1 MKLDI
6 LFSQY
11 LYQHKKLVLPGIGT
25 FTLDPAAAIPDETE
39 KQRSAVTGITYD
51 AKAVPKIEEE
61 LIEFIR
67 SHTGKIRPLAVSDI
81 ESYISLSSQLLNI
94 GNPLY
99 IDGIGTLIKG
109 KDGRLSFTPGSYA
122 STKLEDLTVIREST
136 EPRRH
141 DETFTRRESSG
152 NNARQLL
159 IGIAALITL
168 GIIGGGAYYLYQSN
182 AHKKTT
188 ETEATDT
195 IANAVVT
202 DSTGR
207 TSGNAYMPDSNL
219 IARDSAAIKRRA
231 DSLAAAQNGSQQ
243 PDASGKMPLKYVLE
257 VTANKNRALRRYAQ
271 LKDNGNNIQM
281 DVAPDSSS
289 FKLYFVIPSAYSDT
303 IHIKDSLTRFFLN
316 KVRIEK

>member
-1 MKLDI
+1 
-6 LFSQY
+6 
-11 LYQHKKLVLPGIGT
+11 LYQNKKLVLPGIGT
-25 FTLDPAAAIPDETE
+25 FTLDPAAAIPDETD

-51 AKAVPKIEEE
+51 SKAAPKIEED

-67 SHTGKIRPLAVSDI
+67 SHTGKIRPLAISDI

-141 DETFTRRESSG
+141 DETFTRREPSG
-152 NNARQLL
+152 GNARQLL
-159 IGIAALITL
+159 IGIAALVTL

-188 ETEATDT
+188 ETGLNDT
-195 IANAVVT
+195 VANSVVT
-202 DSTGR
+202 DSSNRG
-207 TSGNAYMPDSNL
+207 SGNVYMPDSNL
-219 IARDSAAIKRRA
+219 IAKDSAAIKRRA
-231 DSLAAAQNGSQQ
+231 DSLATSQQ
-243 PDASGKMPLKYVLE
+243 PDLNGKMPLKYVLE

-271 LKDNGNNIQM
+271 LIDNGNKIQM

>member
-25 FTLDPAAAIPDETE
+25 FTLDPAAAIPDEND

-51 AKAVPKIEEE
+51 SKSVPKIEEE

-109 KDGRLSFTPGSYA
+109 KDSRLNFTPGSYV
-122 STKLEDLTVIREST
+122 STKFEDLTVIREST
-136 EPRRH
+136 EPRRQE
-141 DETFTRRESSG
+141 ETFSRRESSG
-152 NNARQLL
+152 NNARQILIGVAALVTLL
-159 IGIAALITL
+159 IV
-168 GIIGGGAYYLYQSN
+168 GGGAYYLYQSN

-188 ETEATDT
+188 ETETTDT
-195 IANAVVT
+195 VANAVVT
-202 DSTGR
+202 EPNR
-207 TSGNAYMPDSNL
+207 QSGNAYMPDSNL
-219 IARDSAAIKRRA
+219 IAKDSAAMKRKA
-231 DSLAAAQNGSQQ
+231 DSLAASKNGSLL
-243 PDASGKMPLKYVLE
+243 PDSNGKLPLKYVLE
-257 VTANKNRALRRYAQ
+257 VTANKNRALRRFTQ
-271 LKDNGNNIQM
+271 LRQNGNRIEM

-303 IHIKDSLTRFFLN
+303 SHIKDSLTRFFLN

>member
-25 FTLDPAAAIPDETE
+25 FTLDPAAAIPDDTE

-51 AKAVPKIEEE
+51 SKSAPKIEEE

-99 IDGIGTLIKG
+99 VDGIGTLIKG
-109 KDGRLSFTPGSYA
+109 KDGRLNFTPGSYVSA
-122 STKLEDLTVIREST
+122 KLEDITVIREST

-141 DETFTRRESSG
+141 EETFSRRESSG

-159 IGIAALITL
+159 IGVAALITL
-168 GIIGGGAYYLYQSN
+168 VIVGGGAYYLYQSN
-182 AHKKTT
+182 AHKKAT
-188 ETEATDT
+188 ETEVSDT
-195 IANAVVT
+195 VANAVVT
-202 DSTGR
+202 DLPNR
-207 TSGNAYMPDSNL
+207 QSGNAYMPDSNL
-219 IARDSAAIKRRA
+219 IARDSAAMKRKA
-231 DSLAAAQNGSQQ
+231 DSLAALQNGSQQ
-243 PDASGKMPLKYVLE
+243 LDSTGKMPLKYVLE
-257 VTANKNRALRRYAQ
+257 VTANKYRALKRFTQ
-271 LKDNGNNIQM
+271 LRENGNKVQM

-289 FKLYFVIPSAYSDT
+289 FKLYFLIPSVYSDT
-303 IHIKDSLTRFFLN
+303 THIKDSLTRFFLN

>member
-1 MKLDI
+1 LKLDI

-25 FTLDPAAAIPDETE
+25 FTLDPAAAIPDEND

-51 AKAVPKIEEE
+51 TKSVPKIEEE

-109 KDGRLSFTPGSYA
+109 KDGRLNFTPGSYV
-122 STKLEDLTVIREST
+122 STKFEDLTVIREST
-136 EPRRH
+136 EPRRTE
-141 DETFTRRESSG
+141 ETFARRESSG
-152 NNARQLL
+152 INARQLL
-159 IGIAALITL
+159 IGVAALVTL
-168 GIIGGGAYYLYQSN
+168 LIVGGGAYYLYQSN
-182 AHKKTT
+182 AHKKTG
-188 ETEATDT
+188 ETENTDT
-195 IANAVVT
+195 VANTVVT
-202 DSTGR
+202 EPNRQSA
-207 TSGNAYMPDSNL
+207 NAYMPDSNL

-231 DSLAAAQNGSQQ
+231 DSLAALRTDS
-243 PDASGKMPLKYVLE
+243 SGKMPLKYVLE
-257 VTANKNRALRRYAQ
+257 VTPNKTRALRRFTQ
-271 LKDNGNNIQM
+271 LRQNGNRIEM

-303 IHIKDSLTRFFLN
+303 AHIKDSLTRFFLN

>member
-1 MKLDI
+1 
-6 LFSQY
+6 

-25 FTLDPAAAIPDETE
+25 FTLDPAAAIPDDTE

-51 AKAVPKIEEE
+51 SKGGPKIEEE

-109 KDGRLSFTPGSYA
+109 KDGRLNFTPGSYA

-141 DETFTRRESSG
+141 DETFARRESSG

-168 GIIGGGAYYLYQSN
+168 VLIGAGAYYLYQSN

-195 IANAVVT
+195 VANSVVT
-202 DSTGR
+202 DSSSRSSGR
-207 TSGNAYMPDSNL
+207 AYMPDSNL
-219 IARDSAAIKRRA
+219 ISRDSAAIKRRA
-231 DSLAAAQNGSQQ
+231 DSLTASQNAMSQR
-243 PDASGKMPLKYVLE
+243 PDSTGKLPLKYVLE
-257 VTANKNRALRRYAQ
+257 VTANKNRALRRYTQ
-271 LKDNGNNIQM
+271 LRENGNKIQM

-289 FKLYFVIPSAYSDT
+289 FKLYFIIPSSYSDT
-303 IHIKDSLTRFFLN
+303 AHIKDSLTRFFLN

>member
-25 FTLDPAAAIPDETE
+25 FTLDPAAAIPDETD

-51 AKAVPKIEEE
+51 SKSVPKIEED

-109 KDGRLSFTPGSYA
+109 KDGRLNFTPGSYV

-141 DETFTRRESSG
+141 EETFTRRESSG
-152 NNARQLL
+152 GNARQLL
-159 IGIAALITL
+159 IGVAALITL

-182 AHKKTT
+182 AHKKTS
-188 ETEATDT
+188 ESEIDT
-195 IANAVVT
+195 VAHSVIT
-202 DSTGR
+202 DSSSR
-207 TSGNAYMPDSNL
+207 ASGNAYMPDSNL
-219 IARDSAAIKRRA
+219 VARDSAAMKKKA
-231 DSLAAAQNGSQQ
+231 DSLAASQNALSQQ

-257 VTANKNRALRRYAQ
+257 VTPNKNRALKRYAQ

-281 DVAPDSSS
+281 EVAPDSSS

-303 IHIKDSLTRFFLN
+303 VHIKDSLTRFFLN

>member
-1 MKLDI
+1 
-6 LFSQY
+6 

-25 FTLDPAAAIPDETE
+25 FTLDPAAAIPDETD

-51 AKAVPKIEEE
+51 SKAVPKIEEE
-61 LIEFIR
+61 LIDFIR

-109 KDGRLSFTPGSYA
+109 KDGRLNFTPGSYV

-141 DETFTRRESSG
+141 EETFTRRESSG

-159 IGIAALITL
+159 IGAAVLITL
-168 GIIGGGAYYLYQSN
+168 AIIGGAAYYLYQGN
-182 AHKKTT
+182 IHKKST
-188 ETEATDT
+188 ETEVNDT
-195 IANAVVT
+195 VANSVIT
-202 DSTGR
+202 DSSSRAAG
-207 TSGNAYMPDSNL
+207 GAYMPDSNL
-219 IARDSAAIKRRA
+219 LARDSAAIKRSA
-231 DSLAAAQNGSQQ
+231 DSLAASQNAMSQR
-243 PDASGKMPLKYVLE
+243 PDSMGKLPLKYVLE
-257 VTANKNRALRRYAQ
+257 VTANKNRALRRYTQ
-271 LKDNGNNIQM
+271 LRENGNKVQM

-289 FKLYFVIPSAYSDT
+289 FKLYFVIPSALSDT
-303 IHIKDSLTRFFLN
+303 THIKDSLTRFFLN